1 MRKTDAKNNVGAGL
15 GPAQRGITLIALI
28 ITIILM
34 LILAGVMLN
43 LTIGE
48 NGLFETAKYAVK
60 KYELEEIREEVEIR
74 IADIITKETILG
86 NKITIEDVLQKLVE
100 NGTFEIIDKES
111 DVGSIDN
118 YDIKLKQNED
128 GSIIIET
135 IDILGVERV
144 PVITIED
151 KDTWANQK
159 IVKISK
165 ESSCITKYTLDG
177 SRPSKNNGEI
187 YKEPIIVTDNCE
199 IKAIYIM
206 NNKQK
211 QSRISEERIAKIDK
225 NKPKEIEIKVIPGK
239 INVEIEVIKAE
250 DLEATKTDGKSGI
263 AGYRYNCKY
272 NNLDHWSDITTE
284 KSYNYTE
291 VYGDLAGT
299 DCEVVVEVIDNAGN
313 IGQSNIQKIKTT
325 CLNSKYL
332 ITEDTSYIGR
342 AGNTTKLDVYRVNAG
357 PCILTRKSWCME

>member
-1 MRKTDAKNNVGAGL
+1 
-15 GPAQRGITLIALI
+15 
-28 ITIILM
+28 
-34 LILAGVMLN
+34 
-43 LTIGE
+43 
-48 NGLFETAKYAVK
+48 
-60 KYELEEIREEVEIR
+60 
-74 IADIITKETILG
+74 
-86 NKITIEDVLQKLVE
+86 
-100 NGTFEIIDKES
+100 
-111 DVGSIDN
+111 
-118 YDIKLKQNED
+118 
-128 GSIIIET
+128 
-135 IDILGVERV
+135 
-144 PVITIED
+144 
-151 KDTWANQK
+151 
-159 IVKISK
+159 
-165 ESSCITKYTLDG
+165 
-177 SRPSKNNGEI
+177 
-187 YKEPIIVTDNCE
+187 
-199 IKAIYIM
+199 M